1 VADWWRR
8 RATMSAER
16 FVTHPPGRLEWH
28 PAHGEFA
35 GSDPETFVL
44 HVEFVHA
51 HGIPKGEF
59 TTFSNAPGP
68 VGASH
73 GLEGRHGA
81 RDK

>member
-1 VADWWRR
+1 
-8 RATMSAER
+8 MSAER
-16 FVTHPPGRLEWH
+16 FVSYPPGRLEWH
-28 PAHGEFA
+28 PAHEELVR
-35 GSDPETFVL
+35 SDPETFVL

-59 TTFSNAPGP
+59 TTFSNAPSP

-81 RDK
+81 RGK